1 MALRPSVWPMRHAY
15 FFSIII
21 FMFGSIKRHMAY
33 AAAFIMVLLHC
44 NPVLWA
50 GNNWAL
56 VRVSVANVREK
67 PGHAAELGSQVIMGT
82 PLKVT
87 GSEGD
92 WLRIETPEGYKGYII
107 KNSVR
112 LKSDEEMAR
121 WRTAARVAV
130 NSFDQTYIYDS
141 EAVSG
146 DGPCDML
153 AMHRVT
159 DVVNGSILETGAQ
172 SPEGFCAVRLPD
184 GREGYIRS
192 GDVAPL
198 QQLGA
203 AQVNMDD
210 VIGFAIRLNGTPY
223 LWGGTSSKSMDCS
236 GLTKIAFL
244 SQGVILPRNASQQ
257 AKIGAPVSAASGYR
271 KGDLLFF
278 GNPATGRVNHVGMY
292 IGDHRFVHCAG
303 RVMVSSLE
311 PSDKDYID
319 LYLLGVRRLS
329 EEDFRQMS
337 VNSHSWY
344 F

>member
-1 MALRPSVWPMRHAY
+1 MALRPSVRPMRHAY
-15 FFSIII
+15 FLIII

-33 AAAFIMVLLHC
+33 AAAFIMLLLQC

-82 PLKVT
+82 SLKVT

-130 NSFDQTYIYDS
+130 SSFDQTYIYDR
-141 EAVSG
+141 EAISG
-146 DGPCDML
+146 EDSCDML
-153 AMHRVT
+153 AMHRVA
-159 DVVNGSILETGAQ
+159 DVVNGSVLETGTQ

-184 GREGYIRS
+184 GREGYIRK
-192 GDVAPL
+192 GDVTPL
-198 QQLGA
+198 QQFGA

-257 AKIGAPVSAASGYR
+257 AKIGAPVSAAAGYR

-292 IGDHRFVHCAG
+292 IGDNRFVHCAG

-311 PSDKDYID
+311 PSDKGYSD
-319 LYLLGVRRLS
+319 LDLLGVRRLS

-337 VNSHSWY
+337 VNNHSWY

>member
-1 MALRPSVWPMRHAY
+1 MALRPSSQADASRI
-15 FFSIII
+15 FLIII

-33 AAAFIMVLLHC
+33 AAAFIMLLLQC

-121 WRTAARVAV
+121 WRLADRVTV
-130 NSFDQTYIYDS
+130 SSFDQTYIYD
-141 EAVSG
+141 G
-146 DGPCDML
+146 DAASAGDTRDML

-159 DVVNGSILETGAQ
+159 DVVNGSVLETGGVPAD
-172 SPEGFCAVRLPD
+172 GFCAVKLPD
-184 GREGYIRS
+184 GRAGYIRLE
-192 GDVAPL
+192 DVTPL
-198 QQLGA
+198 RQRGA

-210 VIGFAIRLNGTPY
+210 VIGFAMRLNGTPY

-257 AKIGAPVSAASGYR
+257 AKIGAPVSDASRYR

-278 GNPATGRVNHVGMY
+278 GNPSTGRVNHVGMY
-292 IGDHRFVHCAG
+292 IGDNRFIHCAG

-319 LYLLGVRRLS
+319 LDLLGVRRLS